1 MGCAVLP
8 LTEAIGHL
16 RSGTLPS
23 MSVAITFD
31 DGFHNF
37 FAAAYPILKQ
47 FEFPATVYQT
57 TFYVAW
63 NKPIFHLL
71 CHYLLWKASGKTL
84 DAGPII
90 GRTGYFDLRTEEGIN
105 SASVEIWN
113 FARTSG
119 LSPVER
125 QRLAKALADSVD
137 ADYQEIADRRLFN
150 LMNKDELSQMVQS
163 GVDVQL
169 HTHRHRVPAH
179 KDVFLKELGDN
190 QEFLKQIGQ
199 PKATHFTYPSG
210 VYREEVF
217 SWLSEFGVRSATT
230 CDTGLVNSRSNLMCL
245 PRFIDT
251 TQISNLE
258 FEAWLCGLREL
269 LPRRSNDG
277 SRSIPLSTQSRVS

>member
-1 MGCAVLP
+1 
-8 LTEAIGHL
+8 
-16 RSGTLPS
+16 

-31 DGFHNF
+31 DGFYNF

-47 FEFPATVYQT
+47 FEYPVTVYQT
-57 TFYVAW
+57 TFYAAW

-71 CHYLLWKASGKTL
+71 CHYLLWKASGKTV
-84 DAGPII
+84 DAGPIV

-105 SASVEIWN
+105 TAGLEIWN
-113 FARTSG
+113 FARTNG

-125 QRLAKALADSVD
+125 QRLAKALADSVKM
-137 ADYQEIADRRLFN
+137 DYQEITDRRLFN
-150 LMNKDELSQMVQS
+150 LMNKGELSQMVTN

-169 HTHRHRVPAH
+169 HTHRHRVPANRNA
-179 KDVFLKELGDN
+179 FLRELADN

-230 CDTGLVNSRSNLMCL
+230 CDTGLVRSHSNLMCL

-251 TQISNLE
+251 TQTSNLE
-258 FEAWLCGLREL
+258 FEAWLCGVRDV
-269 LPRRSNDG
+269 LPSRANRKSRARSFPPAPVYG
-277 SRSIPLSTQSRVS
+277 PMS